1 MTPTPLLLV
10 QVRALCQNPNG
21 GIPATFL
28 SSQQSDTEAIAVKK
42 ELSKVGAGAGV
53 NNGVFPGCQWGL
65 PPLATHNS
73 AEQPRLPGPEAEL
86 H

>member
-1 MTPTPLLLV
+1 LPCRGPKLLLWHTTLTPLVLV

-42 ELSKVGAGAGV
+42 ELSKVRAGLV
-53 NNGVFPGCQWGL
+53 IQ
-65 PPLATHNS
+65 
-73 AEQPRLPGPEAEL
+73 
-86 H
+86 

>member
-1 MTPTPLLLV
+1 MTPLLPLV

-42 ELSKVGAGAGV
+42 ELSKVRAGAMWSV
-53 NNGVFPGCQWGL
+53 HD
-65 PPLATHNS
+65 TDSS
-73 AEQPRLPGPEAEL
+73 AVGSQAGMRGF
-86 H
+86 